1 MKTICLYFEIHQNIQ
16 LKRYRFFDIGT
27 DHYYYDDYEN
37 ARIISDVAER
47 SYMPALTAL
56 LDMIKQN
63 GKYFKVAFSLS
74 GVGMEQLE
82 MHAPQVIEMLQK
94 LNETGCV
101 EFLAEPYSH
110 GLASLVNE
118 DSFAAEVK
126 RQCAKMKEY
135 FGQEPKVLRNSSLIY
150 SDDIGLQASQL
161 GFKGMLTEGAKHV
174 LGWKSPHYVYN
185 CALAPNLKLLL
196 RDVVLSDDISLRFSN
211 KEWSGY
217 PLFADNYID
226 RIASLPEEEKVVN
239 VFMELSALGIAQ
251 SLSSNILDFIKALPV
266 CAKAKDINFA
276 TPSEVC
282 DQFDSV
288 SGLDVPD
295 TLSWTDEERDV
306 SSWLGN
312 PMQREAFNKLYG
324 VADRVRIANDPRINQ
339 DWDYLQAS
347 NNFRFM
353 TTKPSNVGVDRGI
366 YSSPFDA
373 FTNYMNILGD
383 FISRVK
389 SLYPEEID
397 NEELNSLLTTIKNQ
411 DEEIEQ
417 KSKEIIR
424 LQTKIE
430 KIEVEESKL
439 REKLDKA
446 AEKKA
451 STKVK
456 EAPAKAKETKKP
468 VATKVKAEPTTE
480 KKPAKAKTR
489 KVATSKDKPTKE

>member
-135 FGQEPKVLRNSSLIY
+135 FGQKPKVLRNSSLIY

-451 STKVK
+451 SAKVK